1 MGRGGSDCWLMS
13 QRCFWK
19 GQPSRHSMR
28 SECVRAHMGEAEGLV
43 HAPQQALL
51 ICSICQFTWYKFPTP
66 ERSWGTQPNVEYHSS
81 QGGPAARIPLGSL
94 WESASC
100 QGYTCWSSSSLLS
113 NELKSLRVRFPMP
126 VPSILPSLCLYR
138 HLGQRRVLFSA
149 LLGRCGW
156 WQGHLGKSYGPWKE
170 REDTQLCRQ
179 QPRIVIWADKGS
191 MGISI

>member
-1 MGRGGSDCWLMS
+1 MADEPTLLLEGTAQSPQHEKRVCARARARTWGRRRGWFTL
-13 QRCFWK
+13 
-19 GQPSRHSMR
+19 PSR
-28 SECVRAHMGEAEGLV
+28 
-43 HAPQQALL
+43 LL

-66 ERSWGTQPNVEYHSS
+66 ERSWGTQPNVEYHSF

-113 NELKSLRVRFPMP
+113 NEPKSLRVRFPMP